1 MIMTVLNVER
11 ELSRF
16 SDHWSPK
23 IVAELNGQC
32 LKLAKLK
39 GTFVWHEHASEDEL
53 FLVLKGTLRIML
65 EDGEIILREG
75 DLTVIPKGVRHLPVA
90 DEEVHVLLL
99 EPASTVSTGEVEDP
113 RATRGVRL

>member
-1 MIMTVLNVER
+1 MSAINLER

-23 IVAELNGQC
+23 IVAELNGQV

-39 GTFVWHEHASEDEL
+39 GTFVWHDHANEDEL
-53 FLVLKGTLRIML
+53 FLVLKGTLRIEL
-65 EDGEIILREG
+65 EGREMTLREG
-75 DLTVIPKGVRHLPVA
+75 ELAVIPKGVRHLPIA

-99 EPASTVSTGEVEDP
+99 EPASTVSTGEVPDP